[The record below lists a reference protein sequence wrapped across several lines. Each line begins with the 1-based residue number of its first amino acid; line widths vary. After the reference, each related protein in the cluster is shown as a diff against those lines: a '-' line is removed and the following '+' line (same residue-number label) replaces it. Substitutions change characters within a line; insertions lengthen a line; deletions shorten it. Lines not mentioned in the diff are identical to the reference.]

1 VNIVFSAGFS
11 DRRRVNVEPTAERK
25 LTPMMQQYMAVK
37 ERHADAIVMFRLGDF
52 YEMFFD
58 DARTASRVLGLT
70 LTSRDKSEDAIPMA
84 GVPHHAAQ
92 GYISRLTDEGFKVAV
107 CEQVEDAG
115 KKGLFRREVSRV
127 VTPGMVL
134 DDESLDQ
141 KSENLLVALSAG
153 HASYGLAALDISTG
167 RFRVTENASATLI
180 GEELVR
186 WKPREIIWTKNAA
199 LEPFVARVVKARLS
213 ERVTPPAPTLADA
226 AAAMAVASLAEALPE
241 LPKHVQA
248 AEPYAL
254 ETFVGLDET
263 SRRNLEIFSTLI
275 GGKREGSLLQHLDR
289 TQTGMGARLLSAW
302 IGMPLRS
309 AEQIGERQALVAHF
323 VTHHTLSASSREKLR
338 ELYDLERLN
347 GRLGA
352 LQSTPR
358 DLGALRDTLGRLP
371 ALCAALT
378 QASGDLFTEPPERLV
393 ALCATLTGFED
404 VHRALAEALV
414 DTPPVTYKEGGVFR
428 RGFDAEIDELT
439 DLSAQ
444 GKDFLL
450 ALEAKERER
459 TKISTLKIRYNRVF
473 GYAIEVSR
481 SHLGKIPEN
490 YVRKQTLANAE
501 RFVTEELKQYEEKVL
516 HAEERR
522 LALEELRFIELRAR
536 LVAHCGRF
544 KQAAQALAELDVL
557 LALAEVSVEGDYTRP
572 ELTSDPSSELVSARH
587 PVVEAFVRARGEAY
601 VPFDVTLG
609 GDARLLIITGPNM
622 AGKSTV
628 LRAVA
633 LIHILA
639 QIGCFVPAKRARI
652 GLCDRIFTR
661 VGASDNVSQGQST
674 FMVEMAETALILNG
688 AGERSLVVV
697 DEIGRG
703 TSTTDGLSLAWA
715 VAEDLHDRCR
725 SRTLFATHY
734 HDLVELPGELRHA
747 KNFHMAVKEF
757 RGQVVFLRELR
768 AGGTKS
774 SYGIEV
780 ARLAGLPASVIARA
794 KTLLAEL
801 ERERHHQ
808 AQRAEPSAQ
817 LQLFVPN
824 TGGGV
829 VRRLREIDID
839 ALSPRDALNLL
850 AELVATAKS

>member
-1 VNIVFSAGFS
+1 
-11 DRRRVNVEPTAERK
+11 
-25 LTPMMQQYMAVK
+25 MMQQYMALK
-37 ERHADAIVMFRLGDF
+37 EQYPDAVVMFRLGDF

-84 GVPHHAAQ
+84 GVPHHAAP

-107 CEQVEDAG
+107 CEQVEDPG
-115 KKGLFRREVSRV
+115 KKGLFKRVVSRV

-141 KSENLLVALSAG
+141 KSENLLVALSV
-153 HASYGLAALDISTG
+153 GLSSFGIAALDISTG

-186 WKPREIIWTKNAA
+186 LHPREVIWTAHEA
-199 LEPFVARVVKARLS
+199 LAPFVQRLGKARVTEKP
-213 ERVTPPAPTLADA
+213 TPPAQTLAGA
-226 AAAMAVASLAEALPE
+226 ATAMAVASLSEALPD
-241 LPKHVQA
+241 LPKHIQA
-248 AEPYAL
+248 PEAYAL

-275 GGKREGSLLQHLDR
+275 GGKREGSLLHHLDR
-289 TQTGMGARLLSAW
+289 TQTGMGARLLSSW

-309 AEQIGERQALVAHF
+309 AEQINERQALVAHF
-323 VTHHTLSASSREKLR
+323 VTHHTLAATAREGLR

-352 LQSTPR
+352 LQSSPR
-358 DLGALRDTLGRLP
+358 DLGSLRDTLGRLP
-371 ALCAALT
+371 ALCDTLT
-378 QASGDLFTEPPERLV
+378 HASGELFTEPPPRL
-393 ALCATLTGFED
+393 AGLCATLAGFEN
-404 VHRALAEALV
+404 VHRALAEALI
-414 DTPPVTYKEGGVFR
+414 DSPPVTHKEGGVFR
-428 RGFDAEIDELT
+428 RGFDREIDELT
-439 DLSAQ
+439 DMSAQ
-444 GKDFLL
+444 GKDYLL
-450 ALEAKERER
+450 ALEAKERDR
-459 TKISTLKIRYNRVF
+459 TKISNLKIRYNRVF
-473 GYAIEVSR
+473 GYAIEISR
-481 SHLGKIPEN
+481 SHLGKIPAD

-516 HAEERR
+516 HAEEKR

-536 LVAHCGRF
+536 LVEHCGRF
-544 KQAAQALAELDVL
+544 KEAAQALAELDVL

-572 ELTSDPSSELVSARH
+572 ELTSEPQSELLSARH
-587 PVVEAFVRARGEAY
+587 PVVESFVRARGESY
-601 VPFDVTLG
+601 VPFDIAL
-609 GDARLLIITGPNM
+609 DADSRLLIITGPNM

-639 QIGCFVPAKRARI
+639 QIGCFVPAKKARI

-661 VGASDNVSQGQST
+661 VGASDNVSAGQST

-715 VAEDLHDRCR
+715 VAEDLHDRCK

-734 HDLVELPGELRHA
+734 HDLVELPSDLPRA

-768 AGGTKS
+768 PGGTKS

-808 AQRAEPSAQ
+808 AQRADKPSAQ
-817 LQLFVPN
+817 MQLFIPN
-824 TGGGV
+824 TSGGLIKQ
-829 VRRLREIDID
+829 LREIDVD
-839 ALSPRDALNLL
+839 ALSPRDALNVL
-850 AELVATAKS
+850 AELVAKAHHGG